1 MKPYPENKEE
11 FKKAR
16 QEQIKNQGP
25 ITKRH
30 IEALNNS
37 RKYGKKVN

>member
-16 QEQIKNQGP
+16 EEQIKNQGP
-25 ITKRH
+25 ITKEDIDR
-30 IEALNNS
+30 LNNS
-37 RKYGKKVN
+37 RKYGKKIN